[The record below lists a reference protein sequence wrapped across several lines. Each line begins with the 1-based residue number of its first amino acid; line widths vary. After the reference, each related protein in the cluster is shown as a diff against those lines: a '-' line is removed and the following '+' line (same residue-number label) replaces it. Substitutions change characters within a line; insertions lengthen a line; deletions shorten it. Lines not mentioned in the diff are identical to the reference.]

1 MIKIVRHMRANMLT
15 GRSVQSNEMPDD
27 EFDPPPDAALEMVV
41 PVELSRED
49 PTRGSLFY
57 GSRY

>member
-1 MIKIVRHMRANMLT
+1 MSR
-15 GRSVQSNEMPDD
+15 EMPDEELD
-27 EFDPPPDAALEMVV
+27 PPDALEIVV

-57 GSRY
+57 RHDN

>member
-1 MIKIVRHMRANMLT
+1 MRANTLT
-15 GRSVQSNEMPDD
+15 GRSVISSEIPDD
-27 EFDPPPDAALEMVV
+27 EFVPVVALEIVV

-57 GSRY
+57 RNEK

>member
-1 MIKIVRHMRANMLT
+1 MIKIVTHMRANTLT
-15 GRSVQSNEMPDD
+15 GSSVISSEMPDD
-27 EFDPPPDAALEMVV
+27 EFDPAVALEIVV

-57 GSRY
+57 RNEK

>member
-1 MIKIVRHMRANMLT
+1 VIKIATHMRANPLT
-15 GRSVQSNEMPDD
+15 GRSVISSEMPDD
-27 EFDPPPDAALEMVV
+27 EFDPAVALDIVV

-57 GSRY
+57 SDGK